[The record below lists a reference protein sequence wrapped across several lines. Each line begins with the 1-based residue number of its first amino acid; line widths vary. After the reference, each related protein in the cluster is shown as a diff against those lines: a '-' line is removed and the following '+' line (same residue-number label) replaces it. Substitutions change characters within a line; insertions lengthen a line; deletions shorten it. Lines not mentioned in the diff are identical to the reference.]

1 MTGLPRQSGKWRP
14 DPQSGKWRPDPLL
27 LIGVWTAVGLFRAVE
42 RWTLDPVSSERLEFG
57 FREAL
62 AQNLLFSYLWAAL
75 TPLVATLAR
84 RYALGSH
91 ARTRVFGVHFAASAV
106 FAVGHGTAFA
116 ILYPTLMG
124 MPFALARQ
132 LRAVPSVLTIFLFA
146 NLLTYWGIVG
156 VCWTIQALRLSRE
169 RELRASQLEAQ
180 LAGARLV
187 RLQTQLHPHFLFNAL
202 NSVLPLVFRDR
213 EAAAQTILRLE
224 ELLRRSLEADAAQL
238 VPLSREL
245 EFLEMYLEIQ
255 KTRFQDR
262 LQVAFDV
269 PADLCSARVP
279 NLILQ
284 PLVENAIK
292 HGVSAHPGSGRVEI
306 SARRENGMLVL
317 RVRDDG
323 PGLVDPPRP
332 GGSGVGLA
340 NTRERLQQLYGDDQ
354 RLDLEN
360 APEGGLEVTVG
371 LPFSAPRATPP
382 TPAPPG

>member
-1 MTGLPRQSGKWRP
+1 MAGLFRR
-14 DPQSGKWRPDPLL
+14 SGKWRPDPLL
-27 LIGVWTAVGLFRAVE
+27 VLGVWTAVGLFRAVE

-62 AQNLLFSYLWAAL
+62 AQNLLFSYLWAAF
-75 TPLVATLAR
+75 TPMVAALAR
-84 RYALGSH
+84 RHALGSH
-91 ARTRVFGVHFAASAV
+91 GHARVFGVHFAASAFFAILHGAA
-106 FAVGHGTAFA
+106 FAV
-116 ILYPTLMG
+116 LYPTLMG
-124 MPFALARQ
+124 MPFAPVRQ
-132 LRAVPSVLTIFLFA
+132 IRAVPSVLTIFLFA

-269 PADLCSARVP
+269 PADLFSARVP

-292 HGVSAHPGSGRVEI
+292 HGVSAQPGSGRVEI

-323 PGLVDPPRP
+323 PGLVDAPPRA

-354 RLDLEN
+354 RLELEN

-371 LPFSAPRATPP
+371 LPFSVPRATRP

>member
-1 MTGLPRQSGKWRP
+1 
-14 DPQSGKWRPDPLL
+14 
-27 LIGVWTAVGLFRAVE
+27 VWTAIGVFRAVE
-42 RWTLDPVSSERLEFG
+42 RWTLDPVSADRLEFG

-75 TPLVATLAR
+75 TPFVARLAL
-84 RYALGSH
+84 RYSLGSQSR
-91 ARTRVFGVHFAASAV
+91 ARVFAVHTAASAV

-116 ILYPTLMG
+116 IFYPTLMG
-124 MPFALARQ
+124 MPFALARE
-132 LRAVPSVLTIFLFA
+132 LRGVPSVLSIFLFA

-269 PADLCSARVP
+269 PSDLTAARVP

-292 HGVSAHPGSGRVEI
+292 HGVSAQPGSGRVEI
-306 SARRENGMLVL
+306 SARRESGMLVL

-323 PGLVDPPRP
+323 PGLVDAPRP
-332 GGSGVGLA
+332 GGGSGVGLA
-340 NTRERLQQLYGDDQ
+340 NTRERLQQLYGEDQ

-371 LPFSAPRATPP
+371 LPFSVPATA
-382 TPAPPG
+382 TAR